1 MKILT
6 PLFLLIALT
15 SFAQNGN
22 TFQINSLP
30 TEGVLLDKGWK
41 FHTGDNP
48 EWAKANFDDSVWESI
63 DPTKDLINLPQIQNG
78 KVGWMR
84 LTVKIDSSILLRQMA
99 LNIQQVLASEI
110 YLNGKQIAHYGTI
123 DTVSTIAKYVIQ
135 DYLSFEK
142 SRDIVVIA
150 VKFAFQKG
158 LPLNRFA
165 GQPNLCFKTRVLPV
179 DVWGNSTSR
188 FTELTAYA
196 FSKVSSI
203 SFEKL

>member
-1 MKILT
+1 MKLLT
-6 PLFLLIALT
+6 LLSLFLSLNAIA
-15 SFAQNGN
+15 QDRD
-22 TFQINSLP
+22 TFRIDSLP

-48 EWAKANFDDSVWESI
+48 EWAKADFDDSAWESI
-63 DPTKDLINLPQIQNG
+63 DPTKDVINLPQIQNG

-165 GQPNLCFKTRVLPV
+165 GPCWCFALPA
-179 DVWGNSTSR
+179 R
-188 FTELTAYA
+188 R
-196 FSKVSSI
+196 
-203 SFEKL
+203 